1 MTFRLIIPFIY
12 RAAPFLLAGA
22 LFTALWN
29 PVIEPWFEELGIT
42 TKEDEVKVKEDAGVQ
57 VKVITSAEYME
68 KVEEDKSFLLYVGR
82 NSCPDCIAF
91 EENILSELN
100 MTATMYK
107 LDTQQYKDDIDSKKE
122 QAQEIYDE
130 FKKEIGYEWI
140 PYIAVYLNGKWD
152 NAFNFEFPDEL
163 RTLEQEKQDEYW
175 RDVKD
180 RFVVWLKESTEAV
193 DETDSACGIDQRC
206 E

>member
-1 MTFRLIIPFIY
+1 MIFRLIIPFIY

-22 LFTALWN
+22 LFTTLWN
-29 PVIEPWFEELGIT
+29 PVIEPWFEEYGIT
-42 TKEDEVKVKEDAGVQ
+42 TKEDEVRVKEDARVQ
-57 VKVITSAEYME
+57 VKVITSAEYTEM
-68 KVEEDKSFLLYVGR
+68 VEEDKSFLLYVGR
-82 NSCPDCIAF
+82 NSCPDCKAF

-122 QAQEIYDE
+122 LAQEIYDE
-130 FKKEIGYEWI
+130 FKEEIGYEWI
-140 PYIAVYLNGKWD
+140 PYVAIYLNGKLD

-163 RTLEQEKQDEYW
+163 RTLEQEEQDEYW
-175 RDVKD
+175 RDVKG

-193 DETDSACGIDQRC
+193 DETDSACGIEQRC